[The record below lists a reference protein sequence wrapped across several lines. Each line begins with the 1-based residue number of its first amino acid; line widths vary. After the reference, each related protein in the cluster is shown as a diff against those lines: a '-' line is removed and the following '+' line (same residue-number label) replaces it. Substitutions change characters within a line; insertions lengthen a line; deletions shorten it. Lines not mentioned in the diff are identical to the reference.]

1 MLNSALTV
9 LLVVGWLP
17 SVIAEAVPEERR
29 SGDTG
34 RSDATRAIAVVA
46 EIDREYVKEV
56 SLIASDVTGKSRY
69 VEEGRILH
77 HLLRDRC
84 ARHGYEPIASAFI
97 EVGQSSRHTPNFR
110 RLEAKL
116 IAILADDGKRELLV
130 EMLSHRCPEWLGSG
144 NSIEFTLVAVGDK
157 RLADGILVL
166 CDAFDRAG
174 SDANRKAILK
184 ILRRAFVGVAIAAPN
199 DRGFVEACRIWY
211 RANKDRI
218 YLNDLYR
225 AGPLDKT
232 SPLFIVGGR
241 KTEEKESRVE
251 EEDRR

>member
-1 MLNSALTV
+1 MFHSALTV

-34 RSDATRAIAVVA
+34 RSDATRAIAAVA

-69 VEEGRILH
+69 AEEGRILH
-77 HLLRDRC
+77 HVLRDRC

-97 EVGQSSRHTPNFR
+97 EVGQSSRLTPNFR

-116 IAILADDGKRELLV
+116 IAILAVDGKRELLV
-130 EMLSHRCPEWLGSG
+130 EMLSHRCPEWLGSQ

-166 CDAFDRAG
+166 CDALDSAG
-174 SDANRKAILK
+174 SDANRSTILK
-184 ILRRAFVGVAIAAPN
+184 ILRRAFLGVGIAAPN
-199 DRGFVEACRIWY
+199 DRDFVEACRTWY
-211 RANKDRI
+211 LANKDRI
-218 YLNDLYR
+218 SLNGFYR
-225 AGPLDKT
+225 SDRLDNT
-232 SPLFIVGGR
+232 SPLFIVRGS
-241 KTEEKESRVE
+241 KTEEKESRAE
-251 EEDRR
+251 EKDQR

>member
-1 MLNSALTV
+1 MFHSEFTV

-69 VEEGRILH
+69 AEEGRILH
-77 HLLRDRC
+77 HLVRDRC
-84 ARHGYEPIASAFI
+84 ARHGYEPIVSAFV
-97 EVGQSSRHTPNFR
+97 EVRQSSRHTPNFR
-110 RLEAKL
+110 RLEGKL
-116 IAILADDGKRELLV
+116 IAILAVDGKRELLI
-130 EMLSHRCPEWLGSG
+130 EMFSHHCPEWLDSG
-144 NSIEFTLVAVGDK
+144 NSIEFTLAAVGDK

-166 CDAFDRAG
+166 CDALDRAG
-174 SDANRKAILK
+174 SDPNRKTILK
-184 ILRRAFVGVAIAAPN
+184 ILRRAFVGVGIASPN
-199 DRGFVEACRIWY
+199 DRDFVETCRTWY

-218 YLNDLYR
+218 SLNGFYR
-225 AGPLDKT
+225 SDHLDPT
-232 SPLFIVGGR
+232 SPLFIVRGS
-241 KTEEKESRVE
+241 KTEEKESRLE